1 MMTITPFTFY
11 LVLGAC
17 LIAAELLIFQ
27 ISIFWFLFIGL
38 GAILAALAVIVVPG
52 ASWLFATTV
61 FVIASTL
68 VALGLYRPLKRWQN
82 KPGVLAGNNAIGQK
96 VKVLEA
102 VTAGQPGKVSW
113 SGTDWRA
120 ELAVNSHP
128 LQPGDIATI
137 AELNG
142 ICLIVKQA

>member
-1 MMTITPFTFY
+1 MTITPFAFY
-11 LVLGAC
+11 LILGAC

-38 GAILAALAVIVVPG
+38 GAMFAALTIILVPG
-52 ASWLFATTV
+52 TSWLLATTV

-82 KPGVLAGNNAIGQK
+82 KPGALAGNNAIGQK
-96 VKVLEA
+96 VRILEA
-102 VTAGQPGKVSW
+102 VTDRQPGKVSW

-120 ELAVNSHP
+120 ELAANSQP
-128 LQPGDIATI
+128 LQLGDIAVI
-137 AELNG
+137 VEVNG
-142 ICLIVKQA
+142 ICLLVKHV